1 MTEKFVLQWNNFQSN
16 LTSVFSQLR
25 GETNFQD
32 VTLVSDD
39 QRQISAHRVVL
50 SACSVYFKNILSQN
64 SHSHPLLCLEGIN
77 FSELSNVIDYIYYGE
92 SQIYEEDLG
101 RFLQIAQRLQLQGL
115 LKSEVHEQK
124 EKVEELTPT
133 ESKIQ
138 QSENSNLLV
147 QDQKKIKIIFENNED
162 FQTIEE
168 LNSYIENLITQT
180 ENGHKCNI
188 CNKISAYK
196 SHMREHMEIHIDG
209 LSFECK
215 LCGKS
220 LRSRNSLRVHKN
232 ICRKKFMNV

>member
-50 SACSVYFKNILSQN
+50 SACSVYFKNILSLN

-92 SQIYEEDLG
+92 SQICQEDLG

-115 LKSEVHEQK
+115 LRPEEHEQK

-133 ESKIQ
+133 ETKIQ
-138 QSENSNLLV
+138 HSENSNLHL

-168 LNSYIENLITQT
+168 LNSYIEKLITQT

-188 CNKISAYK
+188 CNKISGYK
-196 SHMREHMEIHIDG
+196 HHMREHMEMHIDG
-209 LSFECK
+209 LSFVCK

-220 LRSRNSLRVHKN
+220 LRSRNSHRNHKKF
-232 ICRKKFMNV
+232 CPKKFMKV

>member
-1 MTEKFVLQWNNFQSN
+1 M
-16 LTSVFSQLR
+16 
-25 GETNFQD
+25 
-32 VTLVSDD
+32 
-39 QRQISAHRVVL
+39 
-50 SACSVYFKNILSQN
+50 
-64 SHSHPLLCLEGIN
+64 
-77 FSELSNVIDYIYYGE
+77 
-92 SQIYEEDLG
+92 
-101 RFLQIAQRLQLQGL
+101 
-115 LKSEVHEQK
+115 
-124 EKVEELTPT
+124 EELTPT

-168 LNSYIENLITQT
+168 LNSYIEKLITQT

-188 CNKISAYK
+188 CNKISGYK

-220 LRSRNSLRVHKN
+220 LRSRTSHRNHRKF
-232 ICRKKFMNV
+232 CRKKLMNV

>member
-1 MTEKFVLQWNNFQSN
+1 MTEKFCLKWNDFQTN
-16 LTSVFSQLR
+16 VTSAFSLLR
-25 GETNFQD
+25 TKTDFQD

-50 SACSVYFKNILSQN
+50 SACSVYFENVLSQN
-64 SHSHPLLCLEGIN
+64 THSHPLLCLEGIN

-115 LKSEVHEQK
+115 LRSEEHEQK

-168 LNSYIENLITQT
+168 LNSYIEKLITQT

-188 CNKISAYK
+188 CHKISGYK

-220 LRSRNSLRVHKN
+220 LRSRNSHRNHKKF
-232 ICRKKFMNV
+232 CRKKLMNV